1 MTYVITQPCI
11 SVKDASCVEVCPV
24 DCIHTDDAA
33 EQYFIDPEECIDCGA
48 CQSECP
54 VTAIF
59 PDNEVPDAET
69 PFVGINALVVSG
81 IPAVNDAVEQH
92 LQRAATGGR

>member
-1 MTYVITQPCI
+1 MTYVITSACI
-11 SVKDASCVEVCPV
+11 GSKDQSCVEVCPV
-24 DCIHTDDAA
+24 DCIYEA
-33 EQYFIDPEECIDCGA
+33 EHLLVIHPEECIDCGA